1 MYDPNKC
8 QSKKVQERLAALNET
23 EVEKAHREYLNKL
36 KARRRRLRNK

>member
-23 EVEKAHREYLNKL
+23 PEQKAKREARNKA
-36 KARRRRLRNK
+36 KARRRRLRDK